1 MAVFRLADTLDY
13 PATNELAVDMWGK
26 TWESFPSIVPLTAI
40 MSKMSDENSFNF
52 RVDLIE
58 RHAMPISFTL
68 NNNASTGTS
77 LTINTD
83 YNALVEGTLL
93 FNARTEDIASVDTT
107 PTTATVTVSR
117 SAAGTTAVAWLADDV
132 LFAMLNVIAEN
143 EADYIES
150 ASKQNTNVYNY
161 QQLNRLCFAVTR
173 TDARMKTVHGGT
185 FREMAQ
191 TQKWREYLEKKEIN
205 TYMGGRSTS
214 GTAPATIRTMGGLH
228 YFLKDGDLFKDFGGN
243 LTETSFDD
251 YLNSIYVAQPDIV
264 NPWCFLAPGAKKK
277 IYNFAK
283 AKGQITLDEETSNT
297 YGMQI
302 DEYDYDGMMVKLVRL
317 PLLAKS
323 PDTNGWGWLLDL
335 DRMTYKTLEKEML
348 HKDIVGMR
356 SEVITDMYRGQ
367 SSMLLANQEKHS
379 MFVNA

>member
-1 MAVFRLADTLDY
+1 MAVYRLADTLNY

-40 MSKMSDENSFNF
+40 MSKTSDTNSFNF

-58 RHAMPISFTL
+58 KHAMPITFTL
-68 NNNASTGTS
+68 NNDAGTGTS

-93 FNARTEDIASVDTT
+93 FNSRTEDIAKVSAT
-107 PTTATVTVSR
+107 PTTSTVTVTR
-117 SAAGTTAVAWLADDV
+117 SEGGTTAADWNPDDI
-132 LFAMLNVIAEN
+132 LFSMLNVILEN

-150 ASKQNTNVYNY
+150 ASKQNTNIYNY

-173 TDARMKTVHGGT
+173 TNAKMKTVHGGT

-191 TQKWREYLEKKEIN
+191 GQKWYEYLEKKELN
-205 TYMGGRSTS
+205 TYFGGRSTS

-228 YFLKDGDLFKDFGGN
+228 YFLKDGDLFKDFGAN
-243 LTETSFDD
+243 LTETSWDA
-251 YLNSIYVAQPDIV
+251 YLNSIYVSQPDIT
-264 NPWCFLAPGAKKK
+264 NPWCFLGPAAKAK

-283 AKGQITLDEETSNT
+283 AKGKVTLDEETSNT

-302 DEYDYDGMMVKLVRL
+302 DNYDYDGLMVKLVRL
-317 PLLAKS
+317 PLLSKS
-323 PDTNGWGWLLDL
+323 PDTEGWGWVLDM
-335 DRMTYKTLEKEML
+335 DRLTYKVLEKEML

-367 SSMLLANQEKHS
+367 SSMLIANQEKHS

>member
-1 MAVFRLADTLDY
+1 MAVYALADTLNY

-26 TWESFPSIVPLTAI
+26 TWTSYPSIVPLTTI
-40 MSKMSDENSFNF
+40 MSKMNDTKSFNF

-58 RHAMPISFTL
+58 KHAMPITFTL
-68 NNNASTGTS
+68 NNAAGTGTS

-83 YNALVEGTLL
+83 YKALVEGTLL
-93 FNARTEDIASVDTT
+93 FNSRTEDIAKVSATA
-107 PTTATVTVSR
+107 TTATVTVTR
-117 SAAGTTAVAWLADDV
+117 SQAGTTAASWQADDV
-132 LFAMLNVIAEN
+132 LFSMLTVIAEN
-143 EADYIES
+143 EADYVES

-173 TDARMKTVHGGT
+173 TDAQMKTVHGGT

-191 TQKWREYLEKKEIN
+191 GQKWYEYLEKKELN
-205 TYMGGRSTS
+205 TYFGGRSTS

-228 YFLKDGDLFKDFGGN
+228 YFLKDGDLYEDFGSN
-243 LTETSFDD
+243 LTETSFDA
-251 YLNSIYVAQPDIV
+251 YLNSVYVAQPDIT
-264 NPWCFLAPGAKKK
+264 NPWCFLAPGAKAK

-283 AKGQITLDEETSNT
+283 AKGQVTLDEETSNT
-297 YGMQI
+297 YGMKI
-302 DEYDYDGMMVKLVRL
+302 DNYDYDGLLVKLVRL

-323 PDTNGWGWLLDL
+323 TSTNGWGWMIDM
-335 DRMTYKTLEKEML
+335 DRLTYKVLEKETL
-348 HKDIVGMR
+348 HKDIVGMK